1 MAVQHR
7 CQRHGRPAVAS
18 RVRLKPDGTQ
28 EVEYLCEIDL
38 AEERLSGGLR
48 GRGFFD
54 DFFSDFFGDRG
65 QGGSPAPPAA
75 APQRQVERVDI
86 TEFFSDATRELL
98 QRAAQTALKWG
109 SLDLDTDHLLH
120 AALED
125 DVVRHVLREIDA
137 DPEAIAAQVE
147 EEAEQVEPTDIAPSL
162 SPDAKAALIAA
173 YEESRELGSSY
184 VGPEHVLLALARD
197 EETQAG
203 QLLQRFGVS
212 HTKLRGAV
220 IRGVDTRGGARETS
234 STPKLDEFG
243 RDLTAEAREGKLDP
257 VIGRADEIEQT
268 IEILSRRQKNNPVLL
283 GEPGVGKTAIA
294 EGIAQRIVNDEVPET
309 LTGRRVVGL
318 DLAGMIAGTK
328 YRGEFEERL
337 KSVIEEVQANSEDL
351 ILFID
356 ELHTVVGAGAA
367 EGSMDASN
375 MLKPAL
381 ARGELHVIGA
391 TTLGEYRKNIEKDPA
406 LERRFQP
413 VLVREPTVDETME
426 ILRGLKDRYE
436 AFHRV
441 RISEEA
447 IVAAAELSD
456 RYIRDRF
463 LPDKAIDLIDQAGAR
478 VRLRAKMKTDDT
490 KKLEDEMRRLERERD
505 QATSAE
511 DYDRAREVKDSIAA
525 RKDELEGRRK
535 GRQRAAEVTAEDIA
549 EIVSRATGIPVSQ
562 LTTEERERLLK
573 LEEELHGRIVGQEE
587 AVSAVAEAVRRS
599 RAGLGDPRRPTGSF
613 LFLGPTGVGKTEL
626 ARALAEALFGEEDLM
641 IRFDMSEFQER
652 HTVSRLVGA
661 PPGYV
666 GYDEAGQLTEAVR
679 RRPYSVLLFDEIEK
693 AHADVFNI
701 LLQILD
707 DGRLTDAQG
716 RTVDFKHAVVIMTSN
731 LGSERIRAHARKKES
746 FDELKDDLMEVLR
759 QSFRPEFIN
768 RIDEIIV
775 FQSLSDE
782 QLLEITK
789 LLLDRLARRLH
800 AQRIEGEFS
809 DDAVGFLAQE
819 GYDPEFGARPLRRTI
834 QRLVENELSR
844 MVLSGAVEP
853 GDKVVVDLADGNLD
867 FDVERGAGP
876 AGGNPSEEDS
886 VVEELTAA
894 ASAAATSRDGV

>member
-1 MAVQHR
+1 MTVPEQPVCA
-7 CQRHGRPAVAS
+7 RHGRPAVAS
-18 RVRLKPDGTQ
+18 RVRMRPDGTQ
-28 EVEYLCEIDL
+28 EVEYLCELDL
-38 AEERLSGGLR
+38 AEERLSSRFGGQGL
-48 GRGFFD
+48 FD
-54 DFFSDFFGDRG
+54 EFFSDFFGDG
-65 QGGSPAPPAA
+65 PAGGAGRSVTSPA
-75 APQRQVERVDI
+75 RQAERVDV
-86 TEFFSDATRELL
+86 TQFFSDATRELL
-98 QRAAQTALKWG
+98 QRAAHTALEWG

-125 DVVRHVLREIDA
+125 DVVRHVLGQIDA
-137 DPEAIAAQVE
+137 DPDAISAQVE
-147 EEAEQVEPTDIAPSL
+147 EEAETGERTDVAPSL
-162 SPDAKAALIAA
+162 SPDAKAALLAA
-173 YEESRELGSSY
+173 YDESRELGASY

-197 EETQAG
+197 QETQAG
-203 QLLQRFGVS
+203 QLLQRFGVT

-220 IRGVDTRGGARETS
+220 IRGVESGGGTRETS
-234 STPKLDEFG
+234 KTPRLDEFG
-243 RDLTAEAREGKLDP
+243 RDITHEAREGKLDP

-268 IEILSRRQKNNPVLL
+268 IEILSRRTKNNPALL

-309 LTGRRVVGL
+309 LTGKRLIAL

-337 KSVIEEVQANSEDL
+337 KTVIDEVRGASEEL

-367 EGSMDASN
+367 EGAMDASN

-391 TTLGEYRKNIEKDPA
+391 TTLDEYRKNIEKDPA

-413 VLVREPTVDETME
+413 VFVREPTVEETIE
-426 ILRGLKDRYE
+426 ILQGLKDRYE

-441 RISEEA
+441 RISDEA

-463 LPDKAIDLIDQAGAR
+463 LPDKAIDLIDQASAR
-478 VRLRAKMKTDDT
+478 VRLRTKTKDDGT
-490 KKLEDEMRRLERERD
+490 RSLEDDLRHLARERD
-505 QATSAE
+505 QATAAE
-511 DYDRAREVKDSIAA
+511 DYGRASGLRDEIEA
-525 RKDELEGRRK
+525 RRGELDERGK

-549 EIVSRATGIPVSQ
+549 EVVSRATGIPVSQ
-562 LTTEERERLLK
+562 LTTEERERLMR

-599 RAGLGDPRRPTGSF
+599 RAGLGDPRRPIGSF

-626 ARALAEALFGEEDLM
+626 ARTLAEALFGDEDLM
-641 IRFDMSEFQER
+641 VRFDMSEFQER

-666 GYDEAGQLTEAVR
+666 GYEEAGQLTEQVR

-693 AHADVFNI
+693 AHGDVFNI

-716 RTVDFKHAVVIMTSN
+716 RTVDFKNTVVIMTSN
-731 LGSERIRAHARKKES
+731 LGADRIQQYARQGGDFEQLKE
-746 FDELKDDLMEVLR
+746 DLMDVLR
-759 QSFRPEFIN
+759 RSFRPEFIN

-775 FQSLSDE
+775 FRALTDE
-782 QLLEITK
+782 QLVDITK
-789 LLLDRLARRLH
+789 LLLDRLARRLR
-800 AQRIEGEFS
+800 AQRIEIEFTEEANKLLS
-809 DDAVGFLAQE
+809 REGF
-819 GYDPEFGARPLRRTI
+819 DPEFGARPLRRTI

-844 MVLSGAVEP
+844 MVLAGTVGP
-853 GDKVVVDLADGNLD
+853 GDKVVVDADGDELT
-867 FDVERGAGP
+867 FDVQSGAAQISEAEAEEAAEREEQP
-876 AGGNPSEEDS
+876 AGAP
-886 VVEELTAA
+886 A
-894 ASAAATSRDGV
+894 

>member
-1 MAVQHR
+1 MAVEHL

-18 RVRLKPDGTQ
+18 RVRLRPDGTQ

-38 AEERLSGGLR
+38 AEERMGRLGG
-48 GRGFFD
+48 GRSLFD
-54 DFFSDFFGDRG
+54 EFFSDFFGE
-65 QGGSPAPPAA
+65 SPAGRAGTAA
-75 APQRQVERVDI
+75 GQAPTRRAETVDV
-86 TEFFSDATRELL
+86 TQFFSDATRRLL
-98 QRAAQTALKWG
+98 QRSAQTALDWG
-109 SLDLDTDHLLH
+109 SLDLESDHLLYG
-120 AALED
+120 ALQE
-125 DVVRHVLREIDA
+125 DVVRHVLQQLDA
-137 DPEAIAAQVE
+137 DPDAIAAQLE
-147 EEAEQVEPTDIAPSL
+147 EEAEKGERTDVAPSL
-162 SPDAKAALIAA
+162 APNAKAALLAA

-197 EETQAG
+197 QESQAG
-203 QLLQRFGVS
+203 QVLQRFGVS

-220 IRGVDTRGGARETS
+220 IRGVEAGRPRETS
-234 STPKLDEFG
+234 STPRLDEFG
-243 RDLTAEAREGKLDP
+243 RDLTQEAREGKLDP
-257 VIGRADEIEQT
+257 VIGRTDEVDQT
-268 IEILSRRQKNNPVLL
+268 IEILSRRTKNNPALL
-283 GEPGVGKTAIA
+283 GEPGVGKTAIV

-309 LTGRRVVGL
+309 LAGRRVIAL

-337 KSVIEEVQANSEDL
+337 KTVIDEIRGASEDL

-367 EGSMDASN
+367 EGAMDASN

-391 TTLGEYRKNIEKDPA
+391 TTLDEYRKNIEGDPA

-413 VLVREPTVDETME
+413 VFVREPTVEETIE

-441 RISEEA
+441 RISDEA

-463 LPDKAIDLIDQAGAR
+463 LPDKAIDLIDQASAR
-478 VRLRAKMKTDDT
+478 VRLRTRTKDDDT
-490 KKLEDEMRRLERERD
+490 RSLEEDLRRLARERD
-505 QATSAE
+505 QATAAE
-511 DYDRAREVKDSIAA
+511 DYDRAGTLRDQIDS
-525 RKDELEGRRK
+525 RQSELEERRK
-535 GRQRAAEVTAEDIA
+535 GRQRAPEVTPDDIA
-549 EIVSRATGIPVSQ
+549 EVVSRATGIPVSQ
-562 LTTEERERLLK
+562 LTTEERERLMK
-573 LEEELHGRIVGQEE
+573 LETELHGRIVGQDE
-587 AVSAVAEAVRRS
+587 AVVAVAEAVRRS
-599 RAGLGDPRRPTGSF
+599 RAGLGDPRRPVGSF

-626 ARALAEALFGEEDLM
+626 ARALAEALFGDENLM
-641 IRFDMSEFQER
+641 VRFDMSEFQER

-666 GYDEAGQLTEAVR
+666 GYEEAGQLTEQVR

-716 RTVDFKHAVVIMTSN
+716 RTVDFKHTVVIMTSN
-731 LGSERIRAHARKKES
+731 LGAARIQDYARRGES
-746 FDELKDDLMEVLR
+746 FEELKAELMEVLR
-759 QSFRPEFIN
+759 GSFRPEFIN

-775 FQSLSDE
+775 FRALTDE
-782 QLLEITK
+782 QLAEITK
-789 LLLDRLARRLH
+789 LLLDRLVRRLH
-800 AQRIEGEFS
+800 AQGIEVIFTDE
-809 DDAVGFLAQE
+809 AIELLAHEGF
-819 GYDPEFGARPLRRTI
+819 DPEFGARPLRRTI

-844 MVLSGAVEP
+844 MVLSDAIGP
-853 GDKVVVDLADGNLD
+853 GDRVTVDALEGELH
-867 FDVERGAGP
+867 FDVDTGAAREPEEAGEREVSAEP
-876 AGGNPSEEDS
+876 AP
-886 VVEELTAA
+886 
-894 ASAAATSRDGV
+894 R